1 MDQKAMIKKVVMAVS
16 LFFCLS
22 GICTLAACGNNKLN
36 GSYKSQGLVSQ
47 TFTFD
52 GDEVTMS
59 AFGLNAS
66 GTYEIKNDKIYI
78 TYTLFGK
85 EQTWSQSFFRTDD
98 GFTISDTEFKKN

>member
-1 MDQKAMIKKVVMAVS
+1 MHQKTMVKKVVMTVS
-16 LFFCLS
+16 LFLCLT
-22 GICTLAACGNNKLN
+22 GIFTLTACGSNELK

-66 GTYEIKNDKIYI
+66 GTYEIKDDKIYV
-78 TYTLFGK
+78 TYSLFGK
-85 EQTWSQSFFRTDD
+85 EQTWSQPFSKTDD
-98 GFTISDTEFKKN
+98 GFTIGGTEFKKE

>member
-1 MDQKAMIKKVVMAVS
+1 MRRKKKGQKPIRAVS
-16 LFFCLS
+16 LFLCLLVV
-22 GICTLAACGNNKLN
+22 CTLTACGSDELK

-59 AFGLNAS
+59 AFGLNAA
-66 GTYEIKNDKIYI
+66 GTYEIKDDKIYI

-85 EQTWSQSFFRTDD
+85 EYIWSQPFSRTDD
-98 GFTISDTEFKKN
+98 GFTISGTVFKKE